1 MYCKSD
7 YKATGV
13 LHAGI
18 YRYTVKFKC
27 DLLTCLLTI
36 IFKCFVKCHHW
47 FWDIPFFNIFANI
60 LYRDIV
66 TLSSKQQYNDTRI
79 AKLYAIY
86 EQTSVVIRFGGN
98 LFYLF
103 FYFTTFAIHTNIN
116 TITQYHII
124 YIQYRQG
131 LATISNNGVQ
141 NK

>member
-1 MYCKSD
+1 
-7 YKATGV
+7 
-13 LHAGI
+13 
-18 YRYTVKFKC
+18 
-27 DLLTCLLTI
+27 
-36 IFKCFVKCHHW
+36 
-47 FWDIPFFNIFANI
+47 